1 MKEFKT
7 MIMTRAVHLTAIF
20 LVVFLVSLNTA
31 GIVPSSW
38 MDSKLFV
45 GLVILATFSAVRL
58 SMDRN
63 MWLPFLGPTV
73 IPPSALVAKTPSEAA
88 FTVPI
93 STPSSA
99 THVIYWAAESA
110 SGISEEPMNAYG
122 NYANA
127 GVVAATGGQAV
138 LSVRCPGQYRV
149 RGKILPRHVHYRFVR
164 PDGIVSE
171 VMTKKL
177 TCV

>member
-1 MKEFKT
+1 MKEFK
-7 MIMTRAVHLTAIF
+7 MLIMTRALHLAAIF
-20 LVVFLVSLNTA
+20 LVVFLVSLNAA

-38 MDSKLFV
+38 TDSGLFV
-45 GLVILATFSAVRL
+45 GLVVLATFSAIRL

-63 MWLPFLGPTV
+63 TWLPFLGPAV
-73 IPPSALVAKTPSEAA
+73 IPPSALAAKTPSEAT

-93 STPSSA
+93 STPSNA
-99 THVIYWAAESA
+99 THVVYWAAESA
-110 SGISEEPMNAYG
+110 SGISEDPMNAYG
-122 NYANA
+122 NYGNA
-127 GVVAATGGQAV
+127 GVVAAAGGQAI
-138 LSVRCPGQYRV
+138 LAVRCPGQYKV

-164 PDGIVSE
+164 PDGMASE